1 MVVVADK
8 KCFKV
13 DKKLPKTRKNREN
26 LRFLC
31 LSLARLYKKD
41 AADYPCV
48 NSKKSPF
55 DQL

>member
-31 LSLARLYKKD
+31 LSLARVDKKD